1 MLSYCGDP
9 LECWRAGVLGT
20 WAGGYLHLLVGRSLS
35 EIADVG

>member
-9 LECWRAGVLGT
+9 LEYWRAGVLGT
-20 WAGGYLHLLVGRSLS
+20 WAGGYLHLFGRSLS